1 MISRQ
6 HKIVMSLIIF
16 QTFSHN
22 VLRFSKSD
30 VFLHSR
36 YATKEPIHV
45 MPAHTAFPSLS
56 FSKFRV
62 TCIHTYI
69 YTYFQ
74 ATEHP
79 CLFPH
84 CSSSLGKILFCFLS
98 SAIFSECFPKNRHSI
113 NGSAT
118 WSQLKKAGYC
128 RIDTLHKKKKKRMNF
143 YTFTPLLVKDF
154 KKTRTKSRLFVRLL
168 SF

>member
-69 YTYFQ
+69 YIHISKPRSTHACSHTAAVVLGRSYFV
-74 ATEHP
+74 
-79 CLFPH
+79 
-84 CSSSLGKILFCFLS
+84 FCHLP
-98 SAIFSECFPKNRHSI
+98 FSQNAFPKIDIVLMVQRHGLSWRRRVI
-113 NGSAT
+113 
-118 WSQLKKAGYC
+118 AGL
-128 RIDTLHKKKKKRMNF
+128 IPSTKKKKRMNF